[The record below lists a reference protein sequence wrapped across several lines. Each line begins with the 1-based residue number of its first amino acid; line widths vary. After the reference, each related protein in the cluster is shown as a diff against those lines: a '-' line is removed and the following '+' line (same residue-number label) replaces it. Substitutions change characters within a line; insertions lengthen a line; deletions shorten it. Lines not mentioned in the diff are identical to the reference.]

1 MKKLLILLFVI
12 IIGVTGCSSIK
23 VSNKNKMDDNEK
35 FSVEYNVSKNNPFK
49 YARVH
54 DVIDLLEDGS
64 GIVYFADSDDEK
76 SQYYTELILDTL
88 NSSDLDEINYYNPS
102 NIKENNTK
110 NYKEI
115 VSILKD
121 YLPED
126 ENSNV
131 YLDIPNLIFVKDG
144 KIIGHTYIDSKY
156 DMDDLLE
163 EKTKKK
169 LIKELKKV
177 IEDFKSA

>member
-1 MKKLLILLFVI
+1 MKKLLILLFISLI
-12 IIGVTGCSSIK
+12 IVTGCSSIK
-23 VSNKNKMDDNEK
+23 VRNKSQMNDSEK
-35 FSVEYNVSKNNPFK
+35 FSVEYNVLKNNPFK

-54 DVIDLLEDGS
+54 DVIDLLNDGT

-76 SQYYTELILDTL
+76 SLYYTELILDTL
-88 NSSDLDEINYYNPS
+88 NSSELGEIYYYNPS

-115 VSILKD
+115 VNILKD

-126 ENSNV
+126 DDSNP
-131 YLDIPNLIFVKDG
+131 YLDIPNLFFVKEG

-163 EKTKKK
+163 DKQKKK
-169 LIKELKKV
+169 LIKELKKL
-177 IEDFKSA
+177 IEDYKSA

>member
-1 MKKLLILLFVI
+1 MKKLLILLF
-12 IIGVTGCSSIK
+12 IGLITITGCSSIK
-23 VSNKNKMDDNEK
+23 VSDKSRMDDNEK

-54 DVIDLLEDGS
+54 DVIDLLNDGT

-76 SQYYTELILDTL
+76 SLYYTELILDTL
-88 NSSDLDEINYYNPS
+88 NSNELNEIYYYNPS
-102 NIKENNTK
+102 NIKDNNTK

-115 VSILKD
+115 VTIIED

-131 YLDIPNLIFVKDG
+131 YLDIPNLFFVKNG
-144 KIIGHTYIDSKY
+144 KIIGHTHIDSKY

-163 EKTKKK
+163 EKVKKK
-169 LIKELKKV
+169 LIKELKNV
-177 IEDFKSA
+177 ITKFKSA

>member
-1 MKKLLILLFVI
+1 MKKLLILLF
-12 IIGVTGCSSIK
+12 IGLITITGCSSIK
-23 VSNKNKMDDNEK
+23 VSDKSRMNDNEK
-35 FSVEYNVSKNNPFK
+35 FSLEYNVSKKNPFK

-54 DVIDLLEDGS
+54 DVIDLLNDGT

-76 SQYYTELILDTL
+76 SLYYTDLILDTL
-88 NSSDLDEINYYNPS
+88 NSNELNEIYYYNPS

-115 VSILKD
+115 ISILRD

-126 ENSNV
+126 DDSNV
-131 YLDIPNLIFVKDG
+131 YLDMPNLFFVKDG
-144 KIIGHTYIDSKY
+144 KVIGHTYIDSKY

-163 EKTKKK
+163 EKVKKR
-169 LIKELKKV
+169 LIKELKNV
-177 IEDFKSA
+177 ITKFKSA

>member
-1 MKKLLILLFVI
+1 MKKLLILLF
-12 IIGVTGCSSIK
+12 IGLITITGCSSIN
-23 VSNKNKMDDNEK
+23 VSDKSRMDDNEK

-54 DVIDLLEDGS
+54 DVIDLLNDGT

-76 SQYYTELILDTL
+76 SLYYTELILDTL
-88 NSSDLDEINYYNPS
+88 NSNELNEIYYYNPS
-102 NIKENNTK
+102 NIKDNNTK

-115 VSILKD
+115 VTIIED

-131 YLDIPNLIFVKDG
+131 YLDIPNLFFVKNG
-144 KIIGHTYIDSKY
+144 KIIGHTHIDSKY

-163 EKTKKK
+163 EKEKKK

-177 IEDFKSA
+177 IEDYKST

>member
-1 MKKLLILLFVI
+1 MKKLLILLFI
-12 IIGVTGCSSIK
+12 SLITITGCSSIK
-23 VSNKNKMDDNEK
+23 VSNKNRMDDSDK

-54 DVIDLLEDGS
+54 DVIDLLEDGT

-76 SQYYTELILDTL
+76 SLYYTELILDTL
-88 NSSDLDEINYYNPS
+88 NTSELDVIYYYNPR

-115 VSILKD
+115 VSILED

-126 ENSNV
+126 EDSNA
-131 YLDIPNLIFVKDG
+131 YLDMPNLFFVKSG
-144 KIIGHTYIDSKY
+144 KVIGHTYIDSKY